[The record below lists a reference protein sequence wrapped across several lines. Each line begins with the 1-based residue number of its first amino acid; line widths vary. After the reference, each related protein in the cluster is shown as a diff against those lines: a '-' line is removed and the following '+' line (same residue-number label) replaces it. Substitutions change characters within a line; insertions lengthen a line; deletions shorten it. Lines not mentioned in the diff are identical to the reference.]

1 MIANLPCPAPQV
13 RRTASVAEVM
23 IVDDDQQAVTPLQAL
38 LEAEGYGVTYVQR
51 FDDAADVIARQRP
64 DAVLLSLHPQTV
76 AGLELLAKIRF
87 RSSSTTVV
95 VVADPTEWA
104 REAMRLGAFECL
116 GRPLRTDQLLRTLQR
131 AVELRRPGRGVV
143 PERQSGG
150 RPRIFVGE
158 SAPVQRM
165 FDLIERVA
173 PLNLTVLVTGETGT
187 GKELVARSIHER
199 SRRHERRFVPVH
211 CSALSP
217 GLLESELFGHVKGSF
232 TGATTMR
239 RGLFEEA
246 SGGTLFLDEIATISP
261 ETQVKTLRVL
271 QERKVQRVG
280 SCEEIDTD
288 FRLVGATN
296 VDLEAEVNAGN
307 FRKDLFYRLNVYP
320 IRVPPLRERREDIP
334 LLAEAFR
341 QRFAEENEID
351 PPEIPSDVQAQM
363 MEYAWP
369 GNVREL
375 ENFIERALVVY
386 TGQSGI
392 RFDLGSSAPVPAPK
406 GDDSVFTAPGSEDWT
421 LARLEREHIA
431 RVMARTGGRQTEAA
445 KVLGISRRTLYRRL
459 QHYYAANPTAGAGAM
474 TASWS

>member
-1 MIANLPCPAPQV
+1 
-13 RRTASVAEVM
+13 M
-23 IVDDDQQAVTPLQAL
+23 IVDDDQQAAAPLHGL
-38 LEAEGYGVTYVQR
+38 LEAEGYSVTHVSR
-51 FDDAADVIARQRP
+51 LEEAADQIARQRP

-131 AVELRRPGRGVV
+131 AVELRRPGRGVL
-143 PERQSGG
+143 PDRQVGG

-158 SAPVQRM
+158 SAPVQHM

-199 SRRHERRFVPVH
+199 SRRRERRFVPVH

-217 GLLESELFGHVKGSF
+217 GLLESELFGHVRGSF

-296 VDLEAEVNAGN
+296 VDLEAEVNAGT

-334 LLAEAFR
+334 LLADAFR

-363 MEYAWP
+363 MEYVWP

-386 TGQSGI
+386 AGQAAI
-392 RFDLGSSAPVPAPK
+392 RFDLASPAPAPAGK
-406 GDDSVFTAPGSEDWT
+406 PEQSVFTAAGSDDWT

-445 KVLGISRRTLYRRL
+445 RILGISRRTLYRRL
-459 QHYYAANPTAGAGAM
+459 QHYYAAEPSGAAS
-474 TASWS
+474 ASWA

>member
-1 MIANLPCPAPQV
+1 M
-13 RRTASVAEVM
+13 AEIM
-23 IVDDDQQAVTPLQAL
+23 IVDDDPQAVTPLQAL
-38 LEAEGYGVTYVQR
+38 LEAEGYAVSNVPR
-51 FDDAADVIARQRP
+51 AEDAPDLIVRQRP
-64 DAVLLSLHPQTV
+64 DAVLLSLHPHTGS
-76 AGLELLAKIRF
+76 GLDLLAKIRF
-87 RSSSTTVV
+87 RASSATIV

-104 REAMRLGAFECL
+104 REALRLGAFECL
-116 GRPLRTDQLLRTLQR
+116 GRPLRTDQLLRTLER
-131 AVELRRPGRGVV
+131 AVEVRRAGR
-143 PERQSGG
+143 SGSTDRRLAG

-158 SAPVQRM
+158 SSVVQRM

-187 GKELVARSIHER
+187 GKELAARAIHER
-199 SRRHERRFVPVH
+199 SRRRDRRFVPVH

-232 TGATTMR
+232 TGATTTR

-280 SCEEIDTD
+280 SCDEVDTD

-296 VDLEAEVNAGN
+296 MDLEAEVAGGR

-334 LLAEAFR
+334 LLADAFR
-341 QRFAEENEID
+341 QRFAEENEIE
-351 PPEIPSDVQAQM
+351 PPEIPDDVLSQM
-363 MEYAWP
+363 MEYDWP

-375 ENFIERALVVY
+375 ENFVERALVVHA
-386 TGQSGI
+386 GQEAI
-392 RFDLGSSAPVPAPK
+392 RFDLGAGLPAAPGPVA
-406 GDDSVFTAPGSEDWT
+406 DDSVFGTRGSEEWT

-445 KVLGISRRTLYRRL
+445 KILGISRRTLYRRL
-459 QHYYAANPTAGAGAM
+459 QHYYASDAPAAANWA
-474 TASWS
+474 